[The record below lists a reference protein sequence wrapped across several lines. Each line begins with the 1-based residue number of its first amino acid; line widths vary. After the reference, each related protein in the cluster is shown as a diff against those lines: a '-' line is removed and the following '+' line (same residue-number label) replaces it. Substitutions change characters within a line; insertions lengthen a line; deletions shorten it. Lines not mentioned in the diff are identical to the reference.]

1 MVTKTTSIGIALAV
15 GLMFAS
21 CSLERMSRAPKME
34 QSILG
39 RWGEVNG
46 PTTLEFFKQ
55 GTVIIATNEKATS
68 AYYEFV
74 DEESVKIEPKFR
86 SREMKDDSKV
96 WRVAIRGDQL
106 TVVDGGKATRFQRQ
120 R

>member
-1 MVTKTTSIGIALAV
+1 MRLVKLPGVVLMGIL
-15 GLMFAS
+15 LAS
-21 CSLERMSRAPKME
+21 CSLGQMGGASKVE

-39 RWGEVNG
+39 RWREING
-46 PTTLEFFKQ
+46 PTTLEFFSH
-55 GTVIIATNEKATS
+55 GTVIIATDQKATS

-74 DEESVKIEPKFR
+74 DEQSVKIEPKFR
-86 SREMKDDSKV
+86 SREMKNDSRV

-106 TVVDGGKATRFQRQ
+106 TVVDAGKAMRFQRQ